1 MCQCR
6 LKPDDLGF
14 RRHFLRSHRR
24 PLSGLYQAQ
33 SRNSPSFPQLSVIPA
48 TLRHSRNS
56 PSFPQL
62 SVIPAT
68 LRHSHGSGN
77 LETQSCK
84 NLSEMTETQR
94 TWIPAC
100 AGMTKLSAQ
109 KPAPRHSHESGN
121 PERKI

>member
-48 TLRHSRNS
+48 TLRHY
-56 PSFPQL
+56 
-62 SVIPAT
+62 
-68 LRHSHGSGN
+68 HGSGN

-94 TWIPAC
+94 TWIPAY
-100 AGMTKLSAQ
+100 AGMTKPSAR

-121 PERKI
+121 LVR

>member
-14 RRHFLRSHRR
+14 RRHFLQSHRR

-68 LRHSHGSGN
+68 LRHSRNSP
-77 LETQSCK
+77 SFPR
-84 NLSEMTETQR
+84 LSVIPTEVG
-94 TWIPAC
+94 I
-100 AGMTKLSAQ
+100 
-109 KPAPRHSHESGN
+109 
-121 PERKI
+121 

>member
-14 RRHFLRSHRR
+14 RRHFLQSHRR
-24 PLSGLYQAQ
+24 PFQACTKP
-33 SRNSPSFPQLSVIPA
+33 NPA

-68 LRHSHGSGN
+68 LRHSRDSP
-77 LETQSCK
+77 SFPR
-84 NLSEMTETQR
+84 LSV
-94 TWIPAC
+94 IPA
-100 AGMTKLSAQ
+100 TL
-109 KPAPRHSHESGN
+109 RHSRDSPSFPRKWESRNAKLQEFIGN
-121 PERKI
+121 D

>member
-33 SRNSPSFPQLSVIPA
+33 
-48 TLRHSRNS
+48 SRNS

-121 PERKI
+121 PER